1 MKQDDESI
9 TVSAMHPGPSP
20 RPLRLSAARRLA
32 ATFGATLVVLIFGA
46 LAYQG
51 AQRER
56 AVSVRVNES
65 HDVIEELQR
74 ALGAALDGETG
85 QRGYLLTGR
94 AEYLQPY
101 ARARDSMHASLLRL
115 DRATA
120 SDLPGQRARVDS
132 LRAALRSK
140 LDELEETISLAEA
153 GDRAA
158 ALEVVASG
166 RGKERMDR
174 ARELAV
180 RIERHE
186 RAELDALERR
196 QARYATRLTATLL
209 LGTAL
214 ATAVSLLLNSMLAR
228 YGASQERFSA
238 EVERANRLLE
248 EQQVELELQ
257 NEQLADQSAEM
268 EAQNARLQLLAD
280 ELAARTEAA
289 EAANLAKARFLAA
302 MSHDLRTPL
311 NAIGGYVDLLE
322 MGVRGPVN
330 EAQSGDLQR
339 IRHSA
344 RRLLAMIND
353 ILSFARIEAGHVEV
367 RPEAV
372 PLDAAVREME
382 SSFLPQ
388 AAERGLEY
396 AFVP

>member
-1 MKQDDESI
+1 
-9 TVSAMHPGPSP
+9 
-20 RPLRLSAARRLA
+20 
-32 ATFGATLVVLIFGA
+32 
-46 LAYQG
+46 
-51 AQRER
+51 
-56 AVSVRVNES
+56 
-65 HDVIEELQR
+65 
-74 ALGAALDGETG
+74 
-85 QRGYLLTGR
+85 
-94 AEYLQPY
+94 
-101 ARARDSMHASLLRL
+101 
-115 DRATA
+115 
-120 SDLPGQRARVDS
+120 
-132 LRAALRSK
+132 
-140 LDELEETISLAEA
+140 
-153 GDRAA
+153 
-158 ALEVVASG
+158 
-166 RGKERMDR
+166 
-174 ARELAV
+174 
-180 RIERHE
+180 
-186 RAELDALERR
+186 
-196 QARYATRLTATLL
+196 
-209 LGTAL
+209 
-214 ATAVSLLLNSMLAR
+214 LLLNSMLAR

-257 NEQLADQSAEM
+257 NEQLSDQSAEM

-353 ILSFARIEAGHVEV
+353 ILGFARIEAGHVEV

-396 AFVP
+396 AFVPGADGVIVHADPEKMQQVLLNLVTNAIKFTEPGGRVTLGYEVEGDAVLIRVRDTGRGIAPDKLPGIFEPFVQVDRERTDAAHQGVGLGLAISRELARAMGGELSAESAPGEGSTFTLRLLRAGAAPPVPSSST